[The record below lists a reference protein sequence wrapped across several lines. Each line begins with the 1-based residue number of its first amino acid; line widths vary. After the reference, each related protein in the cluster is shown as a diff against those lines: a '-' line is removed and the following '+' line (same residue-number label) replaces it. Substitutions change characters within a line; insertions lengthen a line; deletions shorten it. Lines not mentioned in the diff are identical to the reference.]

1 MTGLEMLFFVVF
13 ILPLFMCMLG
23 AFAILAQERMEEKR
37 PNEAF
42 QVLAKYLEEEYR
54 KENEKIHEEKEELKR
69 TCEQLEKEY
78 GNACN
83 HRH

>member
-13 ILPLFMCMLG
+13 ILPLFMCILG
-23 AFAILAQERMEEKR
+23 GFAILAQERMEEKR

-54 KENEKIHEEKEELKR
+54 KENEKIHEEREELKR
-69 TCEQLEKEY
+69 TWEQLEKEY

-83 HRH
+83 HRF

>member
-23 AFAILAQERMEEKR
+23 GFVILAQERMEEKR

-42 QVLAKYLEEEYR
+42 QAWVKYLEEEYR
-54 KENEKIHEEKEELKR
+54 KENEKIHKEREELKR
-69 TCEQLEKEY
+69 TWEQLEKEY

-83 HRH
+83 HRF

>member
-1 MTGLEMLFFVVF
+1 MTGLERLFFVVF

-69 TCEQLEKEY
+69 TWEQLEKEY